1 MENRALSY
9 FFSCSSKDDNSGSA
23 SEEISGQCWLMFLV
37 ICSAVTPKVLPDIK
51 WIMTFIT
58 NISVLYIGIILI
70 SWILSYSFVS
80 SSNILNDVF
89 CYDDQLN

>member
-9 FFSCSSKDDNSGSA
+9 FFSCSSKDDNAGSA
-23 SEEISGQCWLMFLV
+23 REEISGQCWLMTLV

-58 NISVLYIGIILI
+58 NISVLYIVMFISLICFIIK
-70 SWILSYSFVS
+70 YTP
-80 SSNILNDVF
+80 
-89 CYDDQLN
+89 